1 MTTHTPEYYL
11 QRSIEIAETNCKTN
25 NGGPFGAVI
34 VRNGEIV
41 AECGNSVTTTNDPTA
56 HAEVNAIRAACKK
69 LNTFDLS
76 DCEIYASCEPCPMCL
91 SAIYWARIPKLYYAA
106 NKHDAKD
113 AGFDD
118 SFIYDELDK
127 NESERS
133 IYIKRINLP
142 TSEQPF
148 MIWKGMSNK
157 VEY

>member
-11 QRSIEIAETNCKTN
+11 KRSIEIAETNCKTN

-56 HAEVNAIRAACKK
+56 HAEVNAIREACKK

-106 NKHDAKD
+106 NKHDAKN

-127 NESERS
+127 NENERS
-133 IYIKRINLP
+133 IYIKRINIP

-148 MIWKGMSNK
+148 EIWKGMSDK

>member
-1 MTTHTPEYYL
+1 L
-11 QRSIEIAETNCKTN
+11 QRSIEIAETNCKAN

-34 VRNGEIV
+34 VRDGKIV

-56 HAEVNAIRAACKK
+56 HAEVNAIREACKK

-127 NESERS
+127 NENERS

-148 MIWKGMSNK
+148 EIWKGMSDK

>member
-1 MTTHTPEYYL
+1 
-11 QRSIEIAETNCKTN
+11 
-25 NGGPFGAVI
+25 
-34 VRNGEIV
+34 
-41 AECGNSVTTTNDPTA
+41 
-56 HAEVNAIRAACKK
+56 
-69 LNTFDLS
+69 
-76 DCEIYASCEPCPMCL
+76 MCL